1 MFIEGLGLEANE
13 RANKAALILV
23 HDRYSKQIAPF
34 VKGQAA
40 RLSYVEP
47 QIDALIIEA
56 SEETNAD
63 VQYVK
68 DRFTA
73 FLRESV
79 PSSVPDEST
88 GIRNDTPEGM
98 DEFFKTDVM
107 DRGEVPG
114 LGADEARD
122 DGVEK
127 QDLGDNTLPYDSLQ
141 PTAAALIKKAM
152 TAKDFV
158 LIASVLAQ
166 NNADPALVDAF
177 ADALSHTNEMFSR
190 ERFVAAASGSPLSGR
205 DAPREIPIGNHQG
218 IGLNACVRCDA
229 PLSEKIASETDVC
242 ASCTR
247 ELLAKV
253 KEADASW
260 NNDGDILGPSGTG
273 TAISDPSQ
281 QGLVQPAQQDT
292 PFTCTICGQ
301 QGSQQDMLTHVQ
313 NDHADVLQR
322 MQQQNQPQPGQPM
335 MGAVKEADPAAGD
348 ISPAEVQ
355 PLPQSPGDRFD
366 SIVQDLAERAAAR
379 HFSKP
384 TDADFH
390 TLASQLGVDEQ
401 QIRENLI
408 AMAQFGNYAGIN
420 GELSDDATPPEG
432 YEPVSLQN
440 GGNNAHRAEVPTD
453 LVVSKVAEDMNLDDN
468 LAQQMIQDHYG
479 GVDLPSVY
487 NANVQGQQLFYL
499 PTDLA
504 GNQQQQTQ
512 PQPATDPNVGPAFQQ
527 TPPGAPVPAQ
537 PGTVPQQ

>member
-88 GIRNDTPEGM
+88 GIRNNTPEGM

-122 DGVEK
+122 EGVEK
-127 QDLGDNTLPYDSLQ
+127 QDLGDNTLGYDALQ
-141 PTAAALIKKAM
+141 PTAARSKCARC
-152 TAKDFV
+152 D
-158 LIASVLAQ
+158 
-166 NNADPALVDAF
+166 
-177 ADALSHTNEMFSR
+177 
-190 ERFVAAASGSPLSGR
+190 SPL
-205 DAPREIPIGNHQG
+205 DK
-218 IGLNACVRCDA
+218 
-229 PLSEKIASETDVC
+229 KIASETDVC
-242 ASCTR
+242 ANCTR
-247 ELLAKV
+247 ELLAKT